1 MASRG
6 VNKVIIIGRLGHDP
20 EIRYSLLADTRCG
33 NPARSLSYSARQV
46 RQAAVNPSL
55 DALLI

>member
-20 EIRYSLLADTRCG
+20 EIRYS
-33 NPARSLSYSARQV
+33 
-46 RQAAVNPSL
+46 PSGTAFANL
-55 DALLI
+55 TVATSEQWRDKQTIYAIQTDNRIDPE